1 MEEVS
6 ISLVI
11 GIFITLLLSAFFSGM
26 EIAFVSSNRMLAE
39 MDKGSSKLT
48 RRLQTFFYK
57 NPNDFVS
64 TMLVGNNIVLVV
76 YGIFVARLLD
86 NTIFKGL
93 DPAISVTADTILST
107 LVVLFTGE
115 FLPKTLFKSNPNKFF
130 SFFVFPAYLFY
141 LLLWPVSRFST
152 LLSKILLKISGVK
165 VDKDNDDG
173 EFSKVDLDYL
183 VQSSIDNASDN
194 SQIDDEVRIF
204 QNALE
209 FSDTKVRDCM
219 VPRTEI
225 CAVEKSSSLSDLKN
239 IFIESGKSKILV
251 YDNDI
256 DHIIGYIHSLEL
268 FRNPNDWHN
277 HIRTM
282 PFVPETM
289 SARKMMQ
296 TFLQQKKSLGVVV
309 DEFGGTSGIISLEDI
324 VEEIFGDIEDEH
336 DNSNYIAQK
345 NSDGTYL
352 LSARLEID
360 KVNDLFSLDIPESED
375 YMTIGGFIL
384 HEYENFPKLNEVV
397 RIGRFEFKIIK
408 NTMTK
413 IELVRLKVID

>member
-1 MEEVS
+1 MV
-6 ISLVI
+6 V

-39 MDKGSSKLT
+39 MDKGTSRLT

-296 TFLQQKKSLGVVV
+296 TFLQQKKSLGVVI

-345 NSDGTYL
+345 NPDGSYL